1 MATPVTTVVAGT
13 AHLRDAAVET
23 LVAAF
28 AAEPGWSNALP
39 SAGRRIP
46 VLRAALGALCGD
58 AARRRTLTVALIDD
72 DVVGAS
78 VGLAPGYHP
87 SGLRS
92 PAYVVAAAGIVR
104 HAGTAS
110 LLLWRRWRT
119 LHAADP
125 TKMPHWHL
133 AELGVRPDAQGQG
146 VGRALLDAFLIR
158 VDERGAPAYLETTRP
173 ELVTWYGASGFEV
186 RERVVMT
193 GGARA
198 WTMWRAGRAD
208 A

>member
-1 MATPVTTVVAGT
+1 MTTPVTIVVAGT
-13 AHLRDAAVET
+13 PHLRDAAVET

-28 AAEPGWSNALP
+28 ASEPGWSNAMP

-46 VLRAALGALCGD
+46 VLRAALGVLCGD
-58 AARRRTLTVALIDD
+58 AARRGTLTVALLDD

-87 SGLRS
+87 SAWRS
-92 PAYVVAAAGIVR
+92 PAYVVAAAEVLR

-110 LLLWRRWRT
+110 LHLWRRWRS

-125 TKMPHWHL
+125 MEMPHWHL
-133 AELGVRPDAQGQG
+133 AELGVRPDAQGRS

-186 RERVVMT
+186 RTRVVLT
-193 GGARA
+193 EGAPA
-198 WTMWRAGRAD
+198 WTMWRAARSKA
-208 A
+208 